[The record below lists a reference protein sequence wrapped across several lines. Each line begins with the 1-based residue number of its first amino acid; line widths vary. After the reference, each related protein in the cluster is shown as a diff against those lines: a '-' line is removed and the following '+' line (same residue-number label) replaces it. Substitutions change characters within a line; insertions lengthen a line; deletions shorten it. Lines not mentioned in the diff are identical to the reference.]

1 MAKKEVTLGDVF
13 SRGILKENPVLM
25 LLLGTCPTLA
35 VSTTAMNGI
44 GMGIAAT
51 VVLIVTNF
59 LISLVRNLVSDKVR
73 IPVYITIIAGMVT
86 IIQLF
91 IKAYVP
97 ALDKSLGIFIPLI
110 TVNCIILGRAEA
122 FANKNRPLV
131 AAIDGA
137 GMGLGFTLA
146 ITVMASIREILG
158 NGSWFGTPIPV
169 LSENPFGI
177 MKMPPGG
184 FFVYGIMIAG
194 TLGIIRRME
203 ARAKNKARALSN
215 ARPVVAQAAIILD
228 GDCADGGC
236 GSCGASAACGMSEF
250 RKQMKPQKI
259 AVPETIR
266 NNKGGNN

>member
-1 MAKKEVTLGDVF
+1 MAKKEITLGNVF

-25 LLLGTCPTLA
+25 LLLGTCPLLA

-44 GMGIAAT
+44 GMGVAVIA
-51 VVLIVTNF
+51 VLMMTNF
-59 LISLVRNLVSDKVR
+59 LISLIRNLVSDKVR

-86 IIQLF
+86 IIELI

-122 FANKNRPLV
+122 FANKNNPLV
-131 AAIDGA
+131 AAVDGL

-158 NGSWFGTPIPV
+158 NGTWFSKPIPV
-169 LSENPFGI
+169 LVDHPFGI

-184 FFVYGIMIAG
+184 FFVYGVLIAG
-194 TLGIIRRME
+194 TLGIIRHLE
-203 ARAKNKARALSN
+203 NRAKDKARALTKNS
-215 ARPVVAQAAIILD
+215 PVIAEASIILD
-228 GDCADGGC
+228 DNCTSGC
-236 GSCGASAACGMSEF
+236 GSCGASAACGMTEF
-250 RKQMKPQKI
+250 RKQLKPNKMI
-259 AVPETIR
+259 VPDMIKK
-266 NNKGGNN
+266 NKGGIN

>member
-1 MAKKEVTLGDVF
+1 MAKREVTIGDVF

-51 VVLIVTNF
+51 VVLILTNF

-86 IIQLF
+86 IIELF

-122 FANKNRPLV
+122 FANKNKPFV
-131 AAIDGA
+131 AAVDGL

-158 NGSWFGTPIPV
+158 NGTWFETPIPV
-169 LSENPFGI
+169 LVDNPFGI

-184 FFVYGIMIAG
+184 FFVYGIMIAA

-203 ARAKNKARALSN
+203 SRAKNKALALTKN
-215 ARPVVAQAAIILD
+215 GPVIAEASIILD
-228 GDCADGGC
+228 DTCADGGC
-236 GSCGASAACGMSEF
+236 GACGAAAGCGMSEY
-250 RKQMKPQKI
+250 RRQMKPNKMI
-259 AVPETIR
+259 VPDMIKKT
-266 NNKGGNN
+266 KGGLN

>member
-1 MAKKEVTLGDVF
+1 MAKKEITLGDVF
-13 SRGILKENPVLM
+13 SRGILKENPVLI

-44 GMGIAAT
+44 GMGIATT

-59 LISLVRNLVSDKVR
+59 LISMVRNLVSDKVR

-86 IIQLF
+86 IIQLL
-91 IKAYVP
+91 IKAYFP

-122 FANKNRPLV
+122 FANKNNPLV
-131 AAIDGA
+131 AAIDGL
-137 GMGLGFTLA
+137 GMGVGFTLA
-146 ITVMASIREILG
+146 ITVLASIREIFG
-158 NGSWFGTPIPV
+158 NGTWFTNPIPV
-169 LSENPFGI
+169 LVDNPFGI
-177 MKMPPGG
+177 LKMPPGG

-203 ARAKNKARALSN
+203 NRAKDKARALTRKS
-215 ARPVVAQAAIILD
+215 PVIAEASIVLD
-228 GDCADGGC
+228 EACADGGC

-250 RKQMKPQKI
+250 RKQMKPNKMIVPGLIQK
-259 AVPETIR
+259 
-266 NNKGGNN
+266 NKGGNN